1 MIMELLLQN
10 HQYQMADMGTVLH
23 NIHLQTPAVVDN
35 DHYFAVF
42 VVHYKTESLQQR
54 IFCMPF

>member
-10 HQYQMADMGTVLH
+10 KHYQMADMRTVLH

-35 DHYFAVF
+35 DPYFTVF
-42 VVHYKTESLQQR
+42 VVHYYTESLQQQ
-54 IFCMPF
+54 IICMPV